1 MTFEQFYRILKAHR
15 RLAWI
20 VFGLILTLAVL
31 HGKLWPKSYRA
42 TATVVVDFKV
52 DPLTGAAS
60 NGIMQPDAVLAT
72 QTSIIQS
79 DHVARKVVRDLNLMR
94 SEETQAKWKKE
105 TQGKG
110 SFEDWLGKTLLKG
123 LIVKPSKD
131 STVLEIEYESIEPTF
146 AAVLANAFA
155 KSYLDT
161 LVQLR
166 TDPARQYAGFFE
178 ERATAARKQLEEAQS
193 ALAQAQK
200 QQGVVLTD
208 ERLDMETVRLN
219 ELGSQLSGIRALRV
233 ESTSRRDVAESGPE
247 RTVEVATNGVV
258 MQHKADL
265 ARLQASLA
273 ELQINL
279 GDKHPQVIQM
289 RASIAQHEARLRSE
303 ITKVAGVVKSN
314 DTVLREREAAARA
327 AYEDQRSKLLEMKE
341 KRNQL
346 VLLEQE
352 VSNAQRIYE
361 SISLRQ
367 SQSSL
372 EGSNNQSNSYLLSPA
387 VEPPDHSFPKMGL
400 NIVLALSLG
409 VIITLFL
416 TLAAE
421 LLDRRVR
428 TTTDI
433 IQVLELPVIGVLPP
447 PGPRKLSM
455 ARRMLNTLKLG
466 RQVVPS
472 R

>member
-31 HGKLWPKSYRA
+31 HGKLWPKSYKA
-42 TATVVVDFKV
+42 TATVVVDFKA
-52 DPLTGAAS
+52 DPLTGLSS
-60 NGIMQPDAVLAT
+60 NGAMQPEAVLAT

-79 DHVARKVVRDLNLMR
+79 DHVARKVVTDLSLMQ
-94 SEETQAKWKKE
+94 SEETQAKWKRE
-105 TQGKG
+105 TKGKG
-110 SFEDWLGKTLLKG
+110 SFEDWLGKTLLRG
-123 LIVKPSKD
+123 LTVKPSKD
-131 STVLEIEYESIEPTF
+131 STVLEIEYESVEPSF

-155 KSYLDT
+155 KAYLDT

-178 ERATAARKQLEEAQS
+178 DRASAARKRLEEAQS

-219 ELGSQLSGIRALRV
+219 ELGSQLSGIKALRV
-233 ESTSRRDVAESGPE
+233 ESSSRRDVAEAGPE
-247 RTVEVATNGVV
+247 RTSEVSNNGVV

-273 ELQINL
+273 ELQVNL
-279 GDKHPQVIQM
+279 GDNHPQVVQM
-289 RASIAQHEARLRSE
+289 RASISQHETRLRNE
-303 ITKVAGVVKSN
+303 IAKVAGVVKSN
-314 DTVLREREAAARA
+314 DTVLRERETAAKA
-327 AYEDQRSKLLEMKE
+327 AYEEQRSKLLEMKE

-372 EGSNNQSNSYLLSPA
+372 EGSTNQSNSYLLSPA
-387 VEPPDHSFPKMGL
+387 VEPPDHSFPKMGWNL
-400 NIVLALSLG
+400 VLALSLG
-409 VIITLFL
+409 VVLTLFL

-433 IQVLELPVIGVLPP
+433 IQVLELPVIGVLAP
-447 PGPRKLSM
+447 PGAKKLSLG
-455 ARRMLNTLKLG
+455 RRLLSSLKIG
-466 RQVVPS
+466 RQVVPN